1 MAALRGESLRKSTQS
16 AASSFHKARFWA
28 WSIPLVALAATAG
41 YVAMAYS
48 PGLYGFPLDDAWIH
62 QTYARNLAETGQL
75 AYLPGQPSAG
85 STSPAWSF
93 LLSVSYLL
101 GIDNRLWAYL
111 LGGLALAATAWLTY
125 RLFLRLQASRTTA
138 ALLAGLLCA
147 VEWHLVWA
155 AASGMETMLFTALS
169 LALLEYFFS
178 QVATMDRHAAGEQ
191 NGPAS
196 LRTER
201 IIVGAVG
208 IGLLAGLLTITRP
221 EGLGLAGLV
230 IAALFVSPLP
240 ADRSEFKTRLLVTGT
255 SLLALGAILAPY
267 VAFNLRTAGSLF
279 PNTFYAKQA
288 EYQIYLRALPPLARF
303 WRVLSPTLVGA
314 QVLLL
319 PGFGYAIYRL
329 VRSRHG
335 STERSSPARLERLA
349 AALPRALP
357 LVWWLGILLVYAW
370 RLPVDY
376 QHGRYAMPSI
386 PVLILYGAWGTAELL
401 RPRSPHRWQR
411 VLSRGMPV
419 AIALLALLFWGR
431 GALAYR
437 DDVGFIEGEMVAV
450 ANWLNEH
457 TTPGDR
463 IAVHDI
469 GAVGYLTDRPLLDLA
484 GLITPQVIPFITDA
498 EQLVHWMAEQG
509 AAYVVFFPDFSP
521 TYAQLAADPRLHAVY
536 CTDYAWTRVQG
547 HQNLCV
553 FRLSTEE

>member
-1 MAALRGESLRKSTQS
+1 VQKPG
-16 AASSFHKARFWA
+16 FWP
-28 WSIPLVALAATAG
+28 WLIPIVALLATAT
-41 YVAMAYS
+41 YVAVAEAQ
-48 PGLYGFPLDDAWIH
+48 GLYGFPLDDAWIH

-93 LLSVSYLL
+93 LLSVSYLM
-101 GIDNRLWAYL
+101 GIDDRLWAYL
-111 LGGLALAATAWLTY
+111 LGGLALAATAWLTG
-125 RLFLRLQASRTTA
+125 RLFLRLQAWRPAAAGRPQGTA
-138 ALLAGLLCA
+138 PTLAGLFCA

-169 LALLEYFFS
+169 LALLEYYFS
-178 QVATMDRHAAGEQ
+178 QVATVGQHAAGEQ
-191 NGPAS
+191 QGPAS

-201 IIVGAVG
+201 TIVGAVG
-208 IGLLAGLLTITRP
+208 IGLLGGLLTLTRP

-230 IAALFVSPLP
+230 IAALLLSPLP
-240 ADRSEFKTRLLVTGT
+240 AGRSELKTRLLASGA

-267 VAFNLRTAGSLF
+267 VAFNLRTAGSVF

-288 EYQIYLRALPPLARF
+288 EYQVYLRALPALARF

-329 VRSRHG
+329 VRRLGDSMR
-335 STERSSPARLERLA
+335 RPPRARVEGLT
-349 AALPRALP
+349 AALPAALP
-357 LVWWLGILLVYAW
+357 LVWWLGMLLVYAW

-376 QHGRYAMPSI
+376 QHGRYTMPSI
-386 PVLILYGAWGTAELL
+386 PLLIVYGAWGTAELL
-401 RPRSPHRWQR
+401 RPRSPSLWQR
-411 VLSRGMPV
+411 ALSRSVPV
-419 AIALLALLFWGR
+419 AVALLALLFLAR
-431 GALAYR
+431 GAMAYR

-450 ANWLNEH
+450 AHWLDEH
-457 TTPGDR
+457 TAPGDR

-498 EQLVHWMAEQG
+498 EQLVSWMVEQG
-509 AAYVVFFPDFSP
+509 ATYAVFFPDFSP
-521 TYAQLAADPRLHAVY
+521 TYARLAADPRLEAVH
-536 CTDYAWTRVQG
+536 CTAYAWTRAQG

-553 FRLSTEE
+553 FRVSCGE